1 MKKYEPSEDEIN
13 MAVEACKHIGLDFA
27 GVDILFGENN
37 EPILCEINSN
47 AHFINIY
54 NCTGINVADEIMKY
68 INDMLE

>member
-1 MKKYEPSEDEIN
+1 
-13 MAVEACKHIGLDFA
+13 MAIKACKYLGLDFA